1 MSRKKLIAGNWKMY
15 KTAQEADD
23 TISQIIK
30 NYSGAQNSDVWIAQP
45 FVYLQKAKEQYAAS
59 GIAFGAQNCY
69 TKDEGAYTGEISA
82 KMLRSIGCTFVILG
96 HSERRQ
102 YFHETDELIYEK
114 ILSALQ
120 NNLEPVYCCGETLD
134 ERNAGN
140 HFAIVQKQ
148 IETALFLLSQ
158 EQIQKVTVAYEP
170 VWAIGTG
177 VNATPEQ
184 AQQMHAHIRTLLSSK
199 FGNTVAAN
207 IRILYGGSVKP
218 ANAKE
223 LFSQD
228 DIDGGLVGGA
238 SLVAMDFLKIIEAA
252 E

>member
-23 TISQIIK
+23 TILEII
-30 NYSGAQNSDVWIAQP
+30 NNLSGNTNSDVWIAQP
-45 FVYLQKAKEQYAAS
+45 FVYLQKATEQYAAS
-59 GIAFGAQNCY
+59 GFKFGAQNCY

-82 KMLRSIGCTFVILG
+82 KMLSSIGCSFVILG

-102 YFHETDELIYEK
+102 YFHETDELISEK

-140 HFAIVQKQ
+140 HFTIVQKQ

-158 EQIQKVTVAYEP
+158 EQILKVTVAYEP

-184 AQQMHAHIRTLLSSK
+184 AQQMHAHIRTLLSAQ

-223 LFSQD
+223 LFSQA
-228 DIDGGLVGGA
+228 DIDGALVGGA